1 MADEQTS
8 LFLEDGAPASPV
20 HDDIA
25 ALAARLSPSLLL
37 GTSSWTYPGWTGLI
51 YAKPYRKTGTSA
63 AMLREYARYPLF
75 RTVGVDSFFY
85 TPPSQATLRGYAD
98 ALPTDFRCV
107 MKVWDR
113 ITSFAKASP
122 RNRAAQGELNSDWL
136 NAALFQ
142 QAVLDP
148 TMQHFGDH
156 AGPFVFE
163 FEAIA
168 TSARMTATRF
178 ADQLDQF
185 FRQLPRG
192 PEYAV
197 EIRNESFLAPVYF
210 DVLREHNVAHLFN
223 SWTRMPSIGE
233 QLSHDSM
240 TADFAVCRALLRPGR
255 TYSDAVDKFSP
266 YDRLQ
271 EEAPEVRADLLQ
283 LVHTAARDQR
293 RLYVVVNNRLE
304 GSAPMTLQWLARTL
318 LNEQPRH

>member
-1 MADEQTS
+1 
-8 LFLEDGAPASPV
+8 
-20 HDDIA
+20 
-25 ALAARLSPSLLL
+25 
-37 GTSSWTYPGWTGLI
+37 
-51 YAKPYRKTGTSA
+51 
-63 AMLREYARYPLF
+63 MLREYATYPLF

-85 TPPSQATLRGYAD
+85 TPPSPSTLQSYTD
-98 ALPTDFRCV
+98 ALPPGFRCV

-122 RNRAAQGELNSDWL
+122 KHRAAQGELNADWL
-136 NAALFQ
+136 NAELFQ

-148 TMQHFGDH
+148 TMQYFGAH

-168 TSARMTATRF
+168 TAARMPATRF
-178 ADQLDQF
+178 ADHLDQF

-223 SWTRMPSIGE
+223 SWTRMPSIGA
-233 QLSHDSM
+233 QLAHDSM

-266 YDRLQ
+266 YDRMQ
-271 EEAPEVRADLLQ
+271 EEAPEVRADLVQ
-283 LVHTAARDQR
+283 LVQMAANDQR

-304 GSAPMTLQWLARTL
+304 GSAPLTLQWLARTL
-318 LNEQPRH
+318 LGEPQQV

>member
-8 LFLEDGAPASPV
+8 LFLDDSAPLAPR
-20 HDDIA
+20 DDIA
-25 ALAARLSPSLLL
+25 ALASRLPPWLLF

-63 AMLREYARYPLF
+63 AMLREYAKYPLF

-85 TPPSQATLRGYAD
+85 TPPSQSTLRSYAE
-98 ALPTDFRCV
+98 ALPPNFRCV

-122 RNRAAQGELNSDWL
+122 RNRAAQGELNTDWL
-136 NAALFQ
+136 NADLFQ

-148 TMQHFGDH
+148 TMEHFADH

-168 TSARMTATRF
+168 TAARMTATRF
-178 ADQLDQF
+178 ADHLDQF
-185 FRQLPRG
+185 FRRLPRG

-233 QLSHDSM
+233 QLAHGAM
-240 TADFAVCRALLRPGR
+240 TANFSVCRALLRPGR

-271 EEAPEVRADLLQ
+271 EEAPEVRADLVQ
-283 LVHTAARDQR
+283 LVQMAASDQR

-304 GSAPMTLQWLARTL
+304 GSAPLTLQWLARTL
-318 LNEQPRH
+318 LGEPPLI